1 MTADTG
7 DRQIAAPGT
16 RVPLALAEEAQALVR
31 GMPDGMLLVD
41 RRGRI
46 LLVNGRLLSMTGHAE
61 ADLVGAPV
69 EVLVPTPLRGAH
81 VRHRRVAGPGPIHRP
96 SGTTGGEF
104 SVRRADGT
112 TFPADI
118 GLSSATW
125 ADRELVVVVVTDL
138 TARRRA
144 EEMRSMQFTVTRV
157 LSDATSLADAGP
169 RLLDVIGRTLEMSS
183 GDLRLMEPAGGLTVA
198 AIWSSSA
205 SAVGRPAAGGGSAA
219 GGGPP
224 AGGGPAARGR
234 PAAEVT
240 SREAAVLGE
249 QAVAP
254 AAHRTAALSFG
265 VVSDGRVNAVFRFFS
280 ETGPVL
286 ASDAEGIMRD
296 IGDQIGHFIQRRQAE
311 AALEESIARLAEV
324 AATDPLTG
332 IRNRREFD
340 RMLAT
345 VPRRRFA
352 VLAVDVDNLKRLND
366 EFGHEAGDVALRAV
380 ASSLVAV
387 LRGWDI
393 VARTGGDEFSMLM
406 ADVTAREAARA
417 AERVRNVVR
426 AISVSYGQVSISV
439 GWATGP
445 AGADPRDVLDL
456 ADSHLYEAKRAGRDR
471 VVGGP
476 MSRRTR
482 PARRSEWSARIEEIL
497 ARRNLTILYQP
508 IVRLGQGTVI
518 GHEAL
523 ARPPGFG
530 PSDSVEDLFAE
541 AHRTGRIRD
550 IDWLCR
556 RLAVAAVPWP
566 VGDEWTLFLNVSA
579 VPLLDPVHD
588 VDQMLLLLEASG
600 APAHQV
606 VLEITER
613 ELISDLG
620 RVREV
625 LAAYREH
632 GFRFALDD
640 VGEGHSTL
648 ELLAAARPE
657 FIKIARSLTMT
668 ASHSSSRAA
677 IRAAVAFAQ
686 VSGAAVIGEGIENEF
701 AAGQMA
707 ALGVGLGQ
715 GMWLGRPGRLEQG
728 PHEGELVG
736 LSRGWRPV
744 APAG

>member
-1 MTADTG
+1 VAVIPEPD
-7 DRQIAAPGT
+7 DRQPAEPHTGT
-16 RVPLALAEEAQALVR
+16 PLELPEEARALVR

-41 RRGRI
+41 RHGRI
-46 LLVNGRLLSMTGHAE
+46 LFVNGRLLLMTGHAE
-61 ADLVGAPV
+61 PDLIGAPV
-69 EVLVPTPLRGAH
+69 EVLVPPALRAAH
-81 VRHRRVAGPGPIHRP
+81 VRHRRDAGPGPTHRP
-96 SGTTGGEF
+96 SGTTGSEF

-112 TFPADI
+112 IFPADI

-125 ADRELVVVVVTDL
+125 ADRDLVVVVVTDL

-157 LSDATSLADAGP
+157 LSDARSLADAGP
-169 RLLDVIGRTLEMSS
+169 RLLEVIGRTLEMSS
-183 GDLRLMEPAGGLTVA
+183 GELRLMEPAGGLTVA
-198 AIWSSSA
+198 TTWTS
-205 SAVGRPAAGGGSAA
+205 PAAA
-219 GGGPP
+219 G
-224 AGGGPAARGR
+224 GR
-234 PAAEVT
+234 PAAESGPAAVVT
-240 SREAAVLGE
+240 SRETAGLGE
-249 QAVAP
+249 KAVDP
-254 AAHRTAALSFG
+254 AAHRTSALSFP
-265 VVSDGRVNAVFRFFS
+265 VVSEGRINAVFRFFS
-280 ETGPVL
+280 ETGWGL

-296 IGDQIGHFIQRRQAE
+296 IGDQIGHFVQRRQAE

-380 ASSLVAV
+380 ASSLVAA
-387 LRGWDI
+387 LRGWDV

-406 ADVTAREAARA
+406 ADVTAQEAARA

-426 AISVSYGQVSISV
+426 AISVSYAQVSISV

-456 ADSHLYEAKRAGRDR
+456 ADSNLYEAKRAGRDR

-476 MSRRTR
+476 MRRRGRR
-482 PARRSEWSARIEEIL
+482 PARRSEWSARIEDIL
-497 ARRNLTILYQP
+497 AHRNLNILYQP

-530 PSDSVEDLFAE
+530 PSESVEDLFAE

-556 RLAVAAVPWP
+556 RLAVANVPWP
-566 VGDEWTLFLNVSA
+566 VAEDWALFLNVSA

-600 APAHQV
+600 ARAHQV

-613 ELISDLG
+613 EIISDLR

-677 IRAAVAFAQ
+677 IRAAIAFAQ

-701 AAGQMA
+701 AARQMA

-715 GMWLGRPGRLEQG
+715 GMWLGRPGRLELG

-736 LSRGWRPV
+736 LTQRWRPV

>member
-1 MTADTG
+1 MSADTG
-7 DRQIAAPGT
+7 DQEIDAPRT
-16 RVPLALAEEAQALVR
+16 EVPLELAEEAQALIR
-31 GMPDGMLLVD
+31 GMPDGVLLVD

-46 LLVNGRLLSMTGHAE
+46 LFVNGRLLSMTGHAE
-61 ADLVGAPV
+61 PDLVGAPV
-69 EVLVPTPLRGAH
+69 EVLVPAPLRGAH
-81 VRHRRVAGPGPIHRP
+81 VRHRRDAGPGPTHRP
-96 SGTTGGEF
+96 SGTTGLEF

-118 GLSSATW
+118 GLSSATL
-125 ADRELVVVVVTDL
+125 ADRDLVVVVVTDL
-138 TARRRA
+138 TARRLV

-157 LSDATSLADAGP
+157 LSDANSLADAGP
-169 RLLDVIGRTLEMSS
+169 RLLEVIGRTLEMSS
-183 GDLRLMEPAGGLTVA
+183 GDLRLMEPAGGLIVA
-198 AIWSSSA
+198 ATWSST
-205 SAVGRPAAGGGSAA
+205 AAGGGAATGGGADAAA
-219 GGGPP
+219 GGRADAA
-224 AGGGPAARGR
+224 AGGRTAGGVTLG
-234 PAAEVT
+234 EV
-240 SREAAVLGE
+240 AVLGE
-249 QAVAP
+249 QGPAP
-254 AAHRTAALSFG
+254 AAHRAAALSFP
-265 VVSDGRVNAVFRFFS
+265 VVSEGRINAVFRFFS
-280 ETGPVL
+280 ETGPAL
-286 ASDAEGIMRD
+286 TSDAEGIMRD
-296 IGDQIGHFIQRRQAE
+296 IGDQIGHFVQRRQAE

-380 ASSLVAV
+380 ASSLVAA

-406 ADVTAREAARA
+406 ADVTAQEAARA

-456 ADSHLYEAKRAGRDR
+456 ADANLYEAKRAGRDR

-476 MSRRTR
+476 MSRRGNR

-497 ARRNLTILYQP
+497 ASRNLNILYQP
-508 IVRLGQGTVI
+508 IVQLGQGSVI

-550 IDWLCR
+550 VDWLCR

-566 VGDEWTLFLNVSA
+566 VGDEWALFLNVSA

-588 VDQMLLLLEASG
+588 VDQMLMLLEASG
-600 APAHQV
+600 ARAHQV

-613 ELISDLG
+613 ELISDLR

-625 LAAYREH
+625 LASYREH

-701 AAGQMA
+701 AAGQMT

-736 LSRGWRPV
+736 LSQRWRPV

>member
-1 MTADTG
+1 MIADAD
-7 DRQIAAPGT
+7 DRQTAARRS

-41 RRGRI
+41 QRGRI
-46 LLVNGRLLSMTGHAE
+46 LFVNGRLLTMTGHSE
-61 ADLVGAPV
+61 PDLIGAPV
-69 EVLVPTPLRGAH
+69 EVLVPAALRGAH
-81 VRHRRVAGPGPIHRP
+81 VRHRRDAGPGPTHRP
-96 SGTTGGEF
+96 SGTPGLEF

-125 ADRELVVVVVTDL
+125 ADRDLVVVVVTDL

-157 LSDATSLADAGP
+157 LSDATALVDAGP

-198 AIWSSSA
+198 ATWFS
-205 SAVGRPAAGGGSAA
+205 PALAGGH
-219 GGGPP
+219 
-224 AGGGPAARGR
+224 
-234 PAAEVT
+234 PAAETIPGEV
-240 SREAAVLGE
+240 AAFGE
-249 QAVAP
+249 HGAAP
-254 AAHRTAALSFG
+254 AAHQSAALSFP
-265 VVSDGRVNAVFRFFS
+265 VVSEGRINAVFRFFS
-280 ETGPVL
+280 ETGPAL
-286 ASDAEGIMRD
+286 TADAEGIMRD
-296 IGDQIGHFIQRRQAE
+296 IGDQIGHFVQRRQAE

-380 ASSLVAV
+380 ASSLVAA

-406 ADVTAREAARA
+406 ADVTAQEAARA

-426 AISVSYGQVSISV
+426 ATSVAYGQVSISV
-439 GWATGP
+439 GWASGP

-456 ADSHLYEAKRAGRDR
+456 ADANLYDAKRAGRDR

-476 MSRRTR
+476 MSRRGSR

-497 ARRNLTILYQP
+497 AHRNLNILYQP

-566 VGDEWTLFLNVSA
+566 VGDDWTLFLNVSA

-600 APAHQV
+600 AHAHQV

-613 ELISDLG
+613 EMISDLA

-625 LAAYREH
+625 LASYREH

-701 AAGQMA
+701 VAGQMA

-728 PHEGELVG
+728 PLEGELVG
-736 LSRGWRPV
+736 LSQRWRPV
-744 APAG
+744 VPAS

>member
-1 MTADTG
+1 MIADT
-7 DRQIAAPGT
+7 DERQTAARRP
-16 RVPLALAEEAQALVR
+16 RAPLELADEAQALVW

-46 LLVNGRLLSMTGHAE
+46 LFVNGRLLAMTGHDE
-61 ADLVGAPV
+61 PDLIGAPV
-69 EVLVPTPLRGAH
+69 EVLVPAPLRGAH
-81 VRHRRVAGPGPIHRP
+81 VRHRRGSGPGPTHRP
-96 SGTTGGEF
+96 SGTTGREF

-169 RLLDVIGRTLEMSS
+169 RLLEVIGRTLEMSS
-183 GDLRLMEPAGGLTVA
+183 GDLRVMEPAGGLTVA
-198 AIWSSSA
+198 ATWNS
-205 SAVGRPAAGGGSAA
+205 PAAA

-224 AGGGPAARGR
+224 AETIPGEGP
-234 PAAEVT
+234 
-240 SREAAVLGE
+240 VLGG
-249 QAVAP
+249 QDVAP
-254 AAHRTAALSFG
+254 AAHRTAALSFP
-265 VVSDGRVNAVFRFFS
+265 VVSDGRISAVFRFFS
-280 ETGPVL
+280 ETGNAL
-286 ASDAEGIMRD
+286 ASDAEGSMRD
-296 IGDQIGHFIQRRQAE
+296 IGDQIGHFVQRRQAE
-311 AALEESIARLAEV
+311 TALGESIARLAEV

-345 VPRRRFA
+345 LPRRRFA

-380 ASSLVAV
+380 ASSLVAA

-456 ADSHLYEAKRAGRDR
+456 ADSNLYEAKRAGRDR

-476 MSRRTR
+476 MGRRSDR

-497 ARRNLTILYQP
+497 AHRNLTILYQP

-566 VGDEWTLFLNVSA
+566 FGDDWTLFLNVSA

-588 VDQMLLLLEASG
+588 VDQMLMLLEASG
-600 APAHQV
+600 ARAHQV

-613 ELISDLG
+613 ELISDLR

-736 LSRGWRPV
+736 LSQRRRPV